1 MSESDSA
8 VVPFDE
14 LPVLPGSELFDF
26 APLAAAC
33 RRAGRH
39 EFLFTGV
46 PLNVT
51 GAVGSPANAVAIL

>member
-1 MSESDSA
+1 MAMFFSPSLTA
-8 VVPFDE
+8 
-14 LPVLPGSELFDF
+14 LIG
-26 APLAAAC
+26 

-39 EFLFTGV
+39 EFLFTSV